1 MIRAR
6 VGVAAAVLALPLL
19 AGCSDG
25 QSYCDAV
32 QAHQS
37 ELGTIVSDGGRAAL
51 ISALPAFEDLAAKAP
66 SDVTADWKLLVARVT
81 ALKTALDH
89 AGVDPASYDPRTPA
103 ARSQRRG
110 PGRDPAGRGAA
121 GCVGHPAGVDER
133 PAGGAGRVPHPR
145 GDVRPAAGGSKWRSA
160 LPLDNFAD

>member
-1 MIRAR
+1 M
-6 VGVAAAVLALPLL
+6 AAAVLVLPLL

-89 AGVDPASYDPRTPA
+89 AGVDPASYDPRNPPPGLSAEDRDAIRRAA
-103 ARSQRRG
+103 ARL
-110 PGRDPAGRGAA
+110 AA
-121 GCVGHPAGVDER
+121 SDTQQALTNVQQEVL
-133 PAGGAGRVPHPR
+133 
-145 GDVRPAAGGSKWRSA
+145 DVCHTPVEM
-160 LPLDNFAD
+160 